1 MYRKVIPA
9 IVVLALASM
18 ACGFSFS
25 IPKAPTP
32 GPDVTDKITVAAPT
46 SGQARLTFSFGA
58 GELTLSPDAKNLVEG
73 TATYNIPD
81 LKPEVI
87 TTGNDI
93 EVKQGNLKSIPYPNQ
108 LKNKWDMKLGNSPM
122 DLTINAGA
130 YNGTYDFSGVPLT
143 GLTIKDGASNVNLK
157 FSQQNPGNMAIFR
170 YETGA
175 STVKMYGLANANFDT
190 LIFKGGAGD
199 YTLDFSGTLKR
210 DATITIDSG
219 LANVILV
226 IPDGIKANVTVESG
240 VSNVNAGSNWSQNGS
255 LYSQAGAGPTLTFV
269 IKTGAGNLTL
279 TH

>member
-1 MYRKVIPA
+1 MYRKMIPA
-9 IVVLALASM
+9 ILVLALASM

-32 GPDVTDKITVAAPT
+32 GPDVTDQITVASPT
-46 SGQARLTFSFGA
+46 SGQTRLTLSFGA
-58 GELTLSPDAKNLVEG
+58 GELALAPGAKNLVDG

-81 LKPEVI
+81 LKPEII

-93 EVKQGNLKSIPYPNQ
+93 EVKQGNLKSILYPNK
-108 LKNKWDMKLGNSPM
+108 LKNKWDLKLGNSPM

-130 YNGTYDFSGVPLT
+130 YNGTYDFSSVPLT

-157 FSQQNPGNMAIFR
+157 FSQPNPSNMAIFR

-226 IPDGIKANVTVESG
+226 IPDGVKANVTVESG
-240 VSNVNAGSNWSQNGS
+240 VSNVNAGSGWSQNGTIYTQTGS
-255 LYSQAGAGPTLTFV
+255 GPILTFV

>member
-1 MYRKVIPA
+1 MYRKMIPA
-9 IVVLALASM
+9 ILVLALASM

-32 GPDVTDKITVAAPT
+32 GPDVTDQITVASPT
-46 SGQARLTFSFGA
+46 SGQTRLTLSFGA
-58 GELTLSPDAKNLVEG
+58 GELALAPGAKNLVDG

-81 LKPEVI
+81 LKPEII

-93 EVKQGNLKSIPYPNQ
+93 EVKQGNLKSILYPNK
-108 LKNKWDMKLGNSPM
+108 LKNKWDLKLGNSPM

-130 YNGTYDFSGVPLT
+130 YNGTYDFSSVPLT

-157 FSQQNPGNMAIFR
+157 FSQPNPSNMAIFR

-210 DATITIDSG
+210 DATVTIDSG

-226 IPDGIKANVTVESG
+226 IPDGVKANVTVESG
-240 VSNVNAGSNWSQNGS
+240 VSNVNAGSGWSQNGTIYTQTGS
-255 LYSQAGAGPTLTFV
+255 GPTLTFV

>member
-1 MYRKVIPA
+1 MYRKVIPV
-9 IVVLALASM
+9 ILVLALASM

-32 GPDVTDKITVAAPT
+32 GPDVTDQISVAAPT
-46 SGQARLTFSFGA
+46 SGQTRLTLSFGA
-58 GELTLSPDAKNLVEG
+58 GELTLSSGAKNLVEG

-81 LKPEVI
+81 LKPEVT

-93 EVKQGNLKSIPYPNQ
+93 EVKQGNLKSILYPDR
-108 LKNKWDMKLGNSPM
+108 LKNKWDLKLGNSPM

-130 YNGTYDFSGVPLT
+130 YNGTYDFGGVPLT

-157 FSQQNPGNMAIFR
+157 FSQQNPDSMAIFR

-226 IPDGIKANVTVESG
+226 IPDGVKANVTVESG
-240 VSNVNAGSNWSQNGS
+240 VSNVNTGSNWSQNGS
-255 LYSQAGAGPTLTFV
+255 LYSQTGSGPTLTFV

>member
-1 MYRKVIPA
+1 MARKIIPA
-9 IVVLALASM
+9 ILILALASIS
-18 ACGFSFS
+18 CGFSFS
-25 IPKAPTP
+25 LPKAPTP
-32 GPDVTDKITVAAPT
+32 GPDITDQITVAAPT
-46 SGQARLTFSFGA
+46 SGQTRLALSFGA
-58 GELTLSPDAKNLVEG
+58 GELTLSPGARNLIDG

-93 EVKQGNLKSIPYPNQ
+93 EVKQGNLKSILYPDQ
-108 LKNKWDMKLGNSPM
+108 LKNKWDLKLGDMPM
-122 DLTINAGA
+122 DLAINAGA
-130 YNGTYDFSGVPLT
+130 YTGKYEFGGVPLS

-157 FSQQNPGNMAIFR
+157 FSQPNPGSMAIFR

-175 STVKMYGLANANFDT
+175 STVKMYELANANFDT

-210 DATITIDSG
+210 DATITVDSG

-226 IPDGIKANVTVESG
+226 IPDGVKANVTVESG
-240 VSNVNAGSNWSQNGS
+240 VSNVNAGSNWSQSGG
-255 LYSQAGAGPTLTFV
+255 LYSQAGSGPTLTFI
-269 IKTGAGNLTL
+269 IKIGAGNLTL

>member
-1 MYRKVIPA
+1 MYRKLIPA
-9 IVVLALASM
+9 ILVLALATM

-32 GPDVTDKITVAAPT
+32 GPDVTDQISVAAST
-46 SGQARLTFSFGA
+46 SGQTRLTFSFGA
-58 GELTLSPDAKNLVEG
+58 GELALSPGAKNLVEG

-81 LKPEVI
+81 LKPEVV

-93 EVKQGNLKSIPYPNQ
+93 EVKQGNIKSVLYPSQ
-108 LKNKWDMKLGNSPM
+108 LKNKWDLKLGNTPM

-130 YNGTYDFSGVPLT
+130 YNGTYDLGGVPLT
-143 GLTIKDGASNVNLK
+143 GLTVKDGAATVGLK
-157 FSQQNPGNMAIFR
+157 FSQPNPSDMAVFR

-175 STVKMYGLANANFDT
+175 STVKMSGLANANFDT

-210 DATITIDSG
+210 DATITVDSG

-226 IPDGIKANVTVESG
+226 IPDGVKANVTVESG
-240 VSNVNAGSNWSQNGS
+240 ASNVNSGSNWSQSGN
-255 LYSQAGAGPTLTFV
+255 LYSQSGTGPTLTFI
-269 IKTGAGNLTL
+269 IKIGAGNLTL